1 MAEVKIFVSHNSKY
15 ADLAKAL
22 KLSLEAL
29 ESENPLDV
37 KISEEMTGATDWRK
51 WIEDNVRNSDI
62 FLLLFPSADMD
73 MTWCNYEL
81 GRFYGEDR
89 KIVCIKN
96 TDIKEPP
103 PTFEPYQAYNGD
115 EDGIRKFIDELFVS
129 GNLTGGKP
137 LNPRIGKITDK
148 LFERAQSVSR
158 EMAQKFS
165 QARVR
170 DLRYERRIVL
180 SVGYDDAKRF
190 DGEASTV
197 QGNVEGLN
205 VLGLGQVTPIK
216 WSTIR
221 ASVHDAV
228 DWPSELEA
236 ALASITVGSL
246 PPALPPFFFGSDIY
260 LPVITKAQ
268 SVDGLLEEVVLI
280 FVAINRDLV
289 RPLVDWTLPSNM
301 PESFISLVR
310 LVRLMFRARWEI
322 LEPRYQE
329 VRYRVPS
336 PDRCKEIV
344 SLVIADFER
353 MRHYAESQGI
363 VGLDRFYATFQAD
376 LRTDLEACGDEWTE
390 LMTKL
395 GAAPPQDSADLSARL
410 KALLNNN
417 AKWLQ
422 LSAKQFATATSQLR

>member
-1 MAEVKIFVSHNSKY
+1 MGEVKIFVSHNSKY
-15 ADLAKAL
+15 ADLAKGV

-29 ESENPLDV
+29 ESENSLDV
-37 KISEEMTGATDWRK
+37 RISEEMAGATDWRK
-51 WIEDNVRNSDI
+51 WIEDNVRSSDI

-96 TDIKEPP
+96 TDIKSPP
-103 PTFEPYQAYNGD
+103 PTFEPYQAYSGD

-129 GNLTGGKP
+129 GNLTNGKP
-137 LNPRIGKITDK
+137 LNPRIGKFTDK
-148 LFERAQSVSR
+148 LYERAQDVSR
-158 EMAQKFS
+158 EMAQKFA

-180 SVGYDDAKRF
+180 SIRYDDAKRF
-190 DGEASTV
+190 DPEASTV

-205 VLGLGQVTPIK
+205 VLGLGQATPIK

-221 ASVHDAV
+221 MSTHDSI

-236 ALASITVGSL
+236 ALPSITVGSL
-246 PPALPPFFFGSDIY
+246 PPALPPFFSGSDIY

-280 FVAINRDLV
+280 FVTMNKELV
-289 RPLVDWTLPSNM
+289 RPLVDWSMPSNM
-301 PESFISLVR
+301 PDSFVSLVR

-329 VRYRVPS
+329 AKYRLPS
-336 PDRCKEIV
+336 PDRCAEIV
-344 SLVIADFER
+344 RSVVADYDR

-363 VGLDRFYATFQAD
+363 VGLDKFYAVFQAD
-376 LRTDLEACGDEWTE
+376 LRTDIEACGDEWMD

-395 GAAPPQDSADLSARL
+395 GATPPQNSADLAARL
-410 KALLNNN
+410 RALLANN

-422 LSAKQFATATSQLR
+422 HSAKQFAVATSQLG